1 MTQTNKPQPILMTPL
16 ERELLVC
23 VEDLAI
29 RLEHS
34 IAELTSLQQSS
45 MSLLSKRLEALEA
58 SHMAFIS
65 SQQAFN
71 EALIG
76 WADQPNSRARKQAL
90 TQALKALSEI
100 EQAALSQAS

>member
-1 MTQTNKPQPILMTPL
+1 MTQTTQPILMTPL

-23 VEDLAI
+23 VEDLTA

-34 IAELTSLQQSS
+34 IAELNSLQQRSTH
-45 MSLLSKRLEALEA
+45 LLTKRFEALEA

-65 SQQAFN
+65 LQQAFN

-76 WADQPNSRARKQAL
+76 WADQPTSRAQKQAL
-90 TQALKALSEI
+90 ALALKALSEI
-100 EQAALSQAS
+100 EQTALSQAY